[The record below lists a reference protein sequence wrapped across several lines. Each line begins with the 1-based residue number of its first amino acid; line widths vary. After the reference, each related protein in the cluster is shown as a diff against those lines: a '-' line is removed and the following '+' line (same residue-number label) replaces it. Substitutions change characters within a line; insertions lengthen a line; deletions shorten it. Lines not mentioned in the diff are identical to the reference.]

1 METAKKP
8 VHKKRP
14 WQRIVFA
21 GIVLFASVLMFQE
34 TYYRAALSQEELRSS
49 NLFPFI
55 IEKGELPKSVAK
67 RLQKEGFLDS
77 SWVFLRYAKR
87 SGEAE
92 GFQAGKFYLHKNT
105 SYQNLSK
112 ALTKAAIEEIS
123 VTLREGLTNA
133 EIDAELARLELI
145 KRGEFWNVSDRVIFR
160 IFRFF
165 HKIQNTEKDSFFQ
178 RHTLLFPK
186 DFLPKTLHDDF

>member
-67 RLQKEGFLDS
+67 RLQKK
-77 SWVFLRYAKR
+77 VFLIHRGSFCDTQKDLAKQKVFR
-87 SGEAE
+87 QENST
-92 GFQAGKFYLHKNT
+92 Y
-105 SYQNLSK
+105 
-112 ALTKAAIEEIS
+112 TK
-123 VTLREGLTNA
+123 TLR
-133 EIDAELARLELI
+133 I
-145 KRGEFWNVSDRVIFR
+145 KTYQ
-160 IFRFF
+160 
-165 HKIQNTEKDSFFQ
+165 K
-178 RHTLLFPK
+178 P
-186 DFLPKTLHDDF
+186 LPRRPSRRYR